1 MIDETLI
8 AGLSH
13 ASAAARLDVV
23 RVLGMVEETRA
34 LDALRARYPTEP
46 DETVRRA
53 MAWAGSRLFQ
63 AQRNGH
69 TTVDA
74 VCRYFGV
81 DRALENTPDA
91 VEAELLRKLQDQF
104 DRDLLSMQEQQNV
117 RRAGTALAAGLG
129 GAMLGG
135 ASLGAMAMAGAMLSG
150 AGSPSSGLEG
160 RPGGG
165 SARTPA
171 TKPSDASIEVWVR
184 RLRESTSPEQRA
196 QAALELAQLN
206 NPRALPHQAAAFL
219 GDTSA
224 LVREAAER
232 CGKVLYWSIIYWEM
246 EQSGAL
252 AQEMERRAQRLG
264 KSLPRSAVPAPPTA
278 PVVQAGP
285 PVDPAPL
292 DVGEILRKAQQERD
306 ERRRKQQ

>member
-1 MIDETLI
+1 MIDGTLI
-8 AGLSH
+8 AGLNH
-13 ASAAARLDVV
+13 ASASVRLDVV

-34 LDALRARYPTEP
+34 LDPLRARYPTEP

-53 MAWAGSRLFQ
+53 IAWAGSRLFQ
-63 AQRNGH
+63 AQQKGH

-74 VCRYFGV
+74 VCRNFGV

-104 DRDLLSMQEQQNV
+104 DRDLLNMKERQNV

-135 ASLGAMAMAGAMLSG
+135 ASLGAMAMAGTLLSG
-150 AGSPSSGLEG
+150 TSSLSSGLEG
-160 RPGGG
+160 RPVSG
-165 SARTPA
+165 ATRTPA
-171 TKPSDASIEVWVR
+171 TRPSEVPIEVWVR

-206 NPRALPHQAAAFL
+206 NPRALPHLAAAFL

-224 LVREAAER
+224 HTRETAER
-232 CGKVLYWSIIYWEM
+232 CGKALYWSITYWEM

-252 AQEMERRAQRLG
+252 AQEMEQRAQRLG
-264 KSLPRSAVPAPPTA
+264 KTLPRDAVPAA
-278 PVVQAGP
+278 QAGP
-285 PVDPAPL
+285 PVDPSPL

-306 ERRRKQQ
+306 ERRRKRQ